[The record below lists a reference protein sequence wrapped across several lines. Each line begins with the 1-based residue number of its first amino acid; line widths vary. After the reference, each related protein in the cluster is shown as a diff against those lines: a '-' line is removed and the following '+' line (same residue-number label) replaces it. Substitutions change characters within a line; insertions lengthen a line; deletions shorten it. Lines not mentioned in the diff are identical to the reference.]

1 MKAVLARFP
10 GGATVILLATAV
22 AGGAGYVVNAVVPAT
37 VSTREYAEF
46 SVLWSML
53 YLLVAVLA
61 GVQQEVTRAARPVGD
76 GVTGDA
82 RPARWLALWG
92 ALAAGLAVLAVGVSL
107 VRAVLGTVAYAAA
120 PALAV
125 AAAGYVVVA
134 VAAGLLSGVER
145 WRTVALMMTVDGL
158 LRVVLVGVLLA
169 LGAGVGGLMWGV
181 AAPFPLA
188 LLLLLPR
195 LRAALA
201 GRVAVDVDRRALA
214 WNAGRAVLAAAAGGL
229 LISGFPLL
237 LALTSPD
244 TGRDDLAGVNLAINL
259 VRAPLVVVAVALQ
272 GFLVVRFRAAGPAA
286 GELLARVGTAVAAV
300 SVVAAGAAA
309 LIGPPVLARF
319 GPAYDLP
326 AWFLA
331 VLVAGSGALGALCAS
346 GALLLARSRH
356 GGFLLGWAVAAAV
369 TVAALLLPL
378 DLQQRVTA
386 ALVAGPV
393 VGLLTHLASAA
404 EGTRSGRFR
413 P

>member
-1 MKAVLARFP
+1 MKAVLARVP

-37 VSTREYAEF
+37 VSTGEYAEF

-53 YLLVAVLA
+53 DLLVAVLA

-92 ALAAGLAVLAVGVSL
+92 ALAAGLAVLAVGVPL
-107 VRAVLGTVAYAAA
+107 VRAVLGTVAYPAA

-158 LRVVLVGVLLA
+158 LRVVLVGVLLV

-201 GRVAVDVDRRALA
+201 GRVAVHADRRALA

-309 LIGPPVLARF
+309 LVGPPVLARF

>member
-1 MKAVLARFP
+1 MKAVLARVP

-37 VSTREYAEF
+37 VSAREYAEF

-92 ALAAGLAVLAVGVSL
+92 ALAAGLAVLAVGVPL

-125 AAAGYVVVA
+125 AAASYVVVA